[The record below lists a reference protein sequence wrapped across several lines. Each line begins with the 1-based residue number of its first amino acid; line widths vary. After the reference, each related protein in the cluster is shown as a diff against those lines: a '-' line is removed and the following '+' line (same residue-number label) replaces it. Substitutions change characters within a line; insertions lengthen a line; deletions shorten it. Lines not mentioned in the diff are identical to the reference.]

1 MKQDSPQNKII
12 KLEGYWPYLVTVI
25 SERIARRTSKIVKE
39 EAGLNL
45 SQWRVMAAIG
55 EVPGRTSVEVVT
67 ITPMDKGIVSRAT
80 KALLEQGLVR
90 RKASQTDGRISYLFL
105 TKKGQRV
112 YEALVPSVEGILSRA
127 EEALSE
133 DSQGELCAQLRRL
146 MNVIPDF
153 R

>member
-1 MKQDSPQNKII
+1 MNPDNKII
-12 KLEGYWPYLVTVI
+12 RLEDYWPYLVTVI

-39 EAGLNL
+39 TAGLNL

-90 RKASQTDGRISYLFL
+90 RKACQTDGRLSYLFL

-112 YEALVPSVEGILSRA
+112 YEELIPLVEGILNKA
-127 EEALSE
+127 DEALSQG
-133 DSQGELCAQLRRL
+133 SQIELCGHLRQL
-146 MNVIPDF
+146 MGVIPDF

>member
-1 MKQDSPQNKII
+1 M
-12 KLEGYWPYLVTVI
+12 
-25 SERIARRTSKIVKE
+25 
-39 EAGLNL
+39 
-45 SQWRVMAAIG
+45 
-55 EVPGRTSVEVVT
+55 
-67 ITPMDKGIVSRAT
+67 SRAT

-112 YEALVPSVEGILSRA
+112 YETLVPSVEGILSRA

-133 DSQGELCAQLRRL
+133 ESQEELCSQLRRL

>member
-1 MKQDSPQNKII
+1 MSKEITPQKII
-12 KLEGYWPYLVTVI
+12 HLEDYWPYLVTVI
-25 SERIARRTSKIVKE
+25 SERISRRTSRIVKE

-55 EVPGRTSVEVVT
+55 EVPGRTSVEVTT

-90 RKASQTDGRISYLFL
+90 RKASQNDGRISYLFL

-112 YEALVPSVEGILSRA
+112 YNSLVPSVEGILSRA
-127 EEALSE
+127 ESALSE
-133 DSQGELCAQLRRL
+133 ESQADLCRQLQNL
-146 MNVIPDF
+146 MKVIPDY